1 MPIPEVPRSPAQL
14 EKLPTHIDGFDHV
27 AGGGLPLGRTTLV
40 AGSAGSCKSVFA
52 AQFLAA
58 GIRHAGEAGVFVTFE
73 ESVGDLRRN
82 MTNFGWDIAGWERD
96 GKWTFIDAALDAEA
110 PPSVIGE
117 FDFNALIARIEHAVK
132 KTGSRRLSMDSLGA
146 VFSQFA
152 DRPTVRRELYR
163 VGEAVKRMGVTA
175 VMTAERS
182 AEYGDLS
189 QFGVEEFVA
198 DNVVVLRNNLSEHK
212 RRRTLEILKYR
223 GTFHHKGEYPFT
235 VVPDRGIVIIPLSAI
250 ELTQQSSNERM
261 TSGSA
266 DLDTMCG
273 GGFFRD
279 SIVLVS
285 GATGTGKTLM
295 ATEFIAGGAKLEER
309 SLLFAFEESRQQLF
323 RNASGWGVDLPRM
336 ESDGLLRV
344 CCEYPE
350 AAGMEDHLIRM
361 KEIIEEY
368 RPRRVAVDSLSALER
383 VSSVQGFRE
392 FVIWLTSY
400 IKQQQIAGL
409 FTATSP
415 NLFGGTSVTDEH
427 ISTITDSIILLRYVE
442 IHGVMR
448 RGVMVLKMRG
458 SGHDKDI
465 REFLI
470 DSTGMRI
477 GRPFRE
483 ISGILS
489 GRPRQAVGTEL
500 DHIHGL
506 YPRE

>member
-1 MPIPEVPRSPAQL
+1 MNSISF
-14 EKLPTHIDGFDHV
+14 EKLPSYIDGFDHV
-27 AGGGLPLGRTTLV
+27 AGGGFPLGRTTLV

-58 GIRHAGEAGVFVTFE
+58 GILHAGEAGVFVTFE
-73 ESVGDLRRN
+73 ESVSDLRRN
-82 MTNFGWDIAGWERD
+82 MTGFGWDIAAWERA
-96 GKWTFIDAALDAEA
+96 GKWAFVDAAPELDA
-110 PPSVIGE
+110 PTSVIGE
-117 FDFNALIARIEHAVK
+117 FDFDALIARIEHAVK
-132 KTGSRRLSMDSLGA
+132 QTGARRLSIDTLGA
-146 VFSQFA
+146 VFAHFTDS
-152 DRPTVRRELYR
+152 PTVRRELFR
-163 VGEAVKRMGVTA
+163 VAEAVKRMGVTA
-175 VMTAERS
+175 VMTAERTV
-182 AEYGDLS
+182 EYGELS

-198 DNVVVLRNNLSEHK
+198 DNVVVLRNTLAAQK
-212 RRRTLEILKYR
+212 RRRTLEILKFR

-235 VVPDRGIVIIPLSAI
+235 VVPDHGIVIIPLSAI
-250 ELTQQSSNERM
+250 ELTQQSSSERM

-273 GGFFRD
+273 GGLFRD
-279 SIVLVS
+279 SIVLIS

-295 ATEFIAGGAKLEER
+295 ATEFIAGGASNQER

-336 ESDGLLRV
+336 ESGGLLRI

-350 AAGMEDHLIRM
+350 AAGMEDHLVRM
-361 KEIIEEY
+361 KKIIEEY

-383 VSSVQGFRE
+383 VSSVQSFRE

-400 IKQQQIAGL
+400 VKQQQIAGL
-409 FTATSP
+409 FTATTP

-442 IHGVMR
+442 MHGEMR
-448 RGVMVLKMRG
+448 RGVMILKMRG
-458 SGHDKDI
+458 SSHDKDI

-470 DSTGMRI
+470 DATGMKI

-489 GRPRQAVGTEL
+489 GRPRQAVGMEL
-500 DHIHGL
+500 ERIHGF
-506 YPRE
+506 YPQE